1 MLIQIFPP
9 SVVESQARKKVLS
22 VLSTKLRV
30 MFSIMLLLLGDSE
43 IQTKQKYNTDKPI
56 KIETV
61 IETQEIIKNSSK
73 KNVLKKKKHY
83 LGNWRRII

>member
-43 IQTKQKYNTDKPI
+43 IQTKQKYNTNKPI

-73 KNVLKKKKHY
+73 KNVL
-83 LGNWRRII
+83 

>member
-43 IQTKQKYNTDKPI
+43 IQTKQKYNTDKTI

-73 KNVLKKKKHY
+73 KNVL
-83 LGNWRRII
+83 